1 MAPLTTQRSCSF
13 SKVLLVLC
21 LVLVLLSSSFI
32 SAQSQ
37 DHNNASSTRIRR
49 MLELDIDD
57 DNDDDFLQP
66 IKKKSSSTID
76 DSPQPI
82 KKKSNLTSLS
92 SSKKN
97 QTKLVKSTLSS
108 SKNQTKLAKISS
120 SSSSFGSI
128 KNQTKLAETKLS
140 LSDSVSNSIKNQTK
154 LAKTKRISSD
164 SVSGSTKNKTK
175 LIKPTTEEKFALK
188 SQLKKLNPTSTKS
201 LNSNKTTSFSTKKS
215 SSDLSKISSSFP
227 KNKTTKATTTKD
239 LNESKSNK
247 NQTKNQSSTNKNPKK
262 ETTQKNSQPYWLEND
277 EDDLLLG
284 FRDLPSKF
292 QETLLPDLERIS
304 KTSQVYLNKANKEIT
319 KNFKPIVG
327 NKYAPTIASVIS
339 FAFILIPLILVSL
352 IFNRIKAYFSLQRLL
367 IFIQVYLS
375 IYFSILCL
383 SSLVTGLEPLKFFYA
398 TAQSTYICLQLLQTL
413 AYVLYLLM
421 LLMYLV
427 LVFSTETGPIT
438 KIIGLAQTFVGFAVG
453 LHYYMTVFHKAV
465 LRQPPKTSWRI
476 HAIYATC
483 FLLICLLTRAE
494 RTKKTYL
501 VEGGEEGKK
510 S

>member
-1 MAPLTTQRSCSF
+1 MAPLTTQQSCSF

-21 LVLVLLSSSFI
+21 LVLVLLDSSFI
-32 SAQSQ
+32 SAQTQ

-66 IKKKSSSTID
+66 IKKKSSSSID
-76 DSPQPI
+76 DSSQPI
-82 KKKSNLTSLS
+82 KKKSNLLS

-97 QTKLVKSTLSS
+97 QTKLIKSTTSS

-128 KNQTKLAETKLS
+128 KNQTKLAKTKLS
-140 LSDSVSNSIKNQTK
+140 LSDSVSSSIKNQTK
-154 LAKTKRISSD
+154 LAKTKLSLSD

-175 LIKPTTEEKFALK
+175 LINPTPEEKLLLK
-188 SQLKKLNPTSTKS
+188 SQLKKLNSTSTKS
-201 LNSNKTTSFSTKKS
+201 LNPNKTTLFSTKKS
-215 SSDLSKISSSFP
+215 SSDLSKISPSFP
-227 KNKTTKATTTKD
+227 KNKTTKATTPKD
-239 LNESKSNK
+239 LNEAKSNK
-247 NQTKNQSSTNKNPKK
+247 NTTKNQSTTNKNPKK

-413 AYVLYLLM
+413 GYVLYLLM

-438 KIIGLAQTFVGFAVG
+438 KMIGLAQTFVGFAVG

-483 FLLICLLTRAE
+483 FLLICLLSRAD
-494 RTKKTYL
+494 RIKKTYL
-501 VEGGEEGKK
+501 EEGGEEGKK